1 MERRRFLVLTG
12 ALPVVALYG
21 LRSVSAQTIWP
32 SRPVTIVVGLAPGG
46 QADIAARPVAQGL
59 TKILGQSVIVDNRTG
74 ASGAIAAASVLRS
87 EPDAHTVLMALSAAV
102 VLPEAERVAGRK
114 PLYEMSEFTPVAR
127 ILADPNLLAVAADSP
142 YSTVKDLVEDAKK
155 RPGEI
160 PYSSSGNFGG
170 IHISME
176 MFCQSAGIKLQHVP
190 YRGGAPALTGL
201 IAGDVAVTALGAAPL
216 KGYFDSGKL
225 RVLAT
230 FGSERHPTFP
240 DAPSF
245 REAGYENVVFYAW
258 AGLFAPKAVPDAIM
272 NRLRQA
278 VRDVMLDRDTVAIFT
293 RSGSPAAYL
302 DAPEF
307 ATYIAEDSVRLTRTV
322 QKIGKLE

>member
-1 MERRRFLVLTG
+1 MERRNFLRLAG
-12 ALPVVALYG
+12 SLPAISFYRLY
-21 LRSVSAQTIWP
+21 SASAQTAWP
-32 SRPVTIVVGLAPGG
+32 SRAMTIVVGLAPGG
-46 QADIAARPVAQGL
+46 QADIAARPVALGL
-59 TKILGQSVIVDNRTG
+59 SKALGQSVIVDNRTG

-87 EPDAHTVLMALSAAV
+87 EPDAHTMLMALSAAV

-114 PLYEMSEFTPVAR
+114 PLYEMSDFAAVAR
-127 ILADPNLLAVAADSP
+127 ILADPNLLAVSAASP
-142 YSTVKDLVEDAKK
+142 YASLKDLVDDARK

-201 IAGDVAVTALGAAPL
+201 MAGDVAVTALGAAPL
-216 KGYFDSGKL
+216 KGYSDARKL

-230 FGSERHPTFP
+230 FGSERHPAFP
-240 DAPSF
+240 DAPTF
-245 REAGYENVVFYAW
+245 REAGFPDVVFYAW
-258 AGLFAPKAVPDAIM
+258 AGLFVPKSVPETLM
-272 NRLRQA
+272 TRLRQA
-278 VRDVMLDRDTVAIFT
+278 VREVMTDRETLDIFT
-293 RSGSPAAYL
+293 KSGSPPAYL

-307 ATYIAEDSVRLTRTV
+307 AAYIAEDSVRLAKTV

>member
-1 MERRRFLVLTG
+1 MERRDFLRFAG
-12 ALPVVALYG
+12 SLPAISLYG
-21 LRSVSAQTIWP
+21 LHSASAQTAWP
-32 SRPVTIVVGLAPGG
+32 SRQMTIVVGLAPGG

-59 TKILGQSVIVDNRTG
+59 SKTLGQSVIVDNRTG

-87 EPDAHTVLMALSAAV
+87 EADAHTMLMALSAAM

-114 PLYEMSEFTPVAR
+114 PLYEMSDFAAVAR
-127 ILADPNLLAVAADSP
+127 ILADPNLLAVSATSP
-142 YSTVKDLVEDAKK
+142 YTSLKDLVDDAKN

-201 IAGDVAVTALGAAPL
+201 MSGDVAVTALGAAPL
-216 KGYFDSGKL
+216 KGYSDAGKL

-230 FGSERHPTFP
+230 FGSERHPAFP
-240 DAPSF
+240 DAPTF
-245 REAGYENVVFYAW
+245 REAGFQDVVFYAW
-258 AGLFAPKAVPDAIM
+258 AGLFVPKSVPESLM
-272 NRLRQA
+272 TRLRQA
-278 VRDVMLDRDTVAIFT
+278 VRDVMTDRETLDIFT
-293 RSGSPAAYL
+293 KSGSPPAYL

-307 ATYIAEDSVRLTRTV
+307 AAYIAEDSIRLAKTV